1 MPKINRIRIANVPY
15 NGKFIADEM
24 LDLYQGE
31 NLLINLANGSGKSV
45 LTQMM
50 LQPILP
56 TVKLHQR
63 KIESYLTSKEPT
75 FVMIEWILDNT
86 MIPTYLLTGIVMNK
100 TVTEDNNTRVKYFT
114 FINKYTS
121 SNQFDI
127 KNIDFISKEK
137 GIMRYK
143 SYDYCLKSLKEQ
155 VGSKSEIQVFSRD
168 DASNYKEQ
176 LAEYGIFKE
185 EWKILAN
192 INENEGGVDEIFT
205 KCKDSDK
212 LIDEW
217 ILKTISTNLDTGEV
231 LQEMFVRL
239 MSDIMEN
246 EEDIKQRDELLNFK
260 AKVDEYILELSEL
273 LKNMDKEGAL
283 KNELEEIY
291 LSLCKIEFEKKNKI
305 QEIKNKI
312 IELEQEEKQID
323 YEELSKEFYDFESN
337 LNAAVEVKESKIK
350 IEEKERKKFKEIKLQ
365 IRLMEAARLY
375 KELVELEAER
385 EAELVAKRKLEN
397 EIQSKDLEDIEYSLK
412 KAYKNQI
419 DIYDTNLKELK
430 SNEEQIAIEQK
441 KRKEEWESCL
451 NEREDAIK
459 KKTEIKTKMD
469 LFKQHE
475 ENLLKKLEI
484 VLSRNILE
492 EIDKK
497 ETIKILNSYDEQK
510 ENIENANIE
519 IDQEIKKKITLIEE
533 NKNKVKELDE
543 FKNSLQEKFVG
554 KNFTLENYQQR
565 ENELK
570 VVLKNLAIQEEKIW
584 DRDTNLVDV
593 NRRIENIRK
602 QKDET
607 SGELNKK
614 QEIIWNLQNGGIH
627 IQGTLGKIFSNQK
640 IDYETGED
648 YLKEQPNEYQEKIL
662 SKNPMLPYCYIV
674 KKKDYE
680 KIESLNLNEELTR
693 LTPIITYE
701 DIEQDFKPNH
711 QFIEITGKVKFAC
724 LYNKSSFDYID
735 KNKFEENLVQE
746 IQELKYKNQELE
758 SKLFDL
764 DNYSKVIE
772 KFQFDKNYKENLID
786 EIKRLKEQQDNS
798 KAEQKDLEEINDRL
812 NKEISNLRL
821 EKVDNEVKITNC
833 KETKQEFLDFLDENE
848 IYMQNRKIDEECES
862 RIKELDGKK
871 VALGTNIE
879 ELREEFNSTQEKIKN
894 LNNNKDELSIKYSK
908 IPEIKNGSI
917 IEKSIEALEK
927 MYEEISTKFK
937 RDKEDIN
944 SRLNKL
950 SEKIVDKN
958 NYINKNFQEIKGS
971 FEQIIYNEE
980 EEDRLKENL
989 LLQEKEFDFAKAELQ
1004 EATLKETSMKERR
1017 NNALSNL
1024 QKMGKEEPCPGYL
1037 IKGNYDERR
1046 ILNKKNIKQ
1055 ENEYFEMIS
1064 KEIEKIGNKK
1074 SILLRAIDIPQMRQI
1089 ELQNVDYTKISIKEK
1104 MDEYLKLKDENK
1116 TSQNKLNNHYT
1127 DIKNQNEGI
1136 NQVINNFLTNMNPY
1150 QEGKQFADYYFVYER
1165 VNECL
1170 KTMIKILG
1178 QIETTLKHIEDDK
1191 NNIKHQAFLQGKN
1204 IYLEMK
1210 KISESANVK
1219 MPGKLRK
1226 TPLLEIE
1233 IPKELDTFAETRIND
1248 YIEECIKN
1256 LREECKVAENKQ
1268 SLIDKKIKEWLSDRE
1283 LLNKVINSETIEVKL
1298 YKIDIS
1304 EKNSGLRKWKEVI
1317 VDNSGGE
1324 KFISCLI
1331 LVIALI
1337 QYSRTKI
1344 FEKIGN
1350 DQTLE
1355 TTKIFII
1362 DNPFGKM
1369 SSTHL
1374 LKGLTNILE
1383 KFNVQAICL
1392 SDLSQS
1398 SITNQF
1404 KVIYQM
1410 SLKTGKYTEK
1420 SYLTTDR
1427 ITTNGEISKN
1437 YFLEQAYVK
1446 QEEQLRIF

>member
-15 NGKFIADEM
+15 DGKFIADEM

-45 LTQMM
+45 LTQMIM
-50 LQPILP
+50 QPILP

-114 FINKYTS
+114 FINKYTA

-127 KNIDFISKEK
+127 KNIDFISKEQ
-137 GIMRYK
+137 GIMKYK
-143 SYDYCLKSLKEQ
+143 SYDYCIKSLKEQ
-155 VGSKSEIQVFSRD
+155 MGTKSEIQVFSRD
-168 DASNYKEQ
+168 DATSYKDT
-176 LAEYGIFKE
+176 LAEYGVFKE
-185 EWKILAN
+185 EWKILSN

-217 ILKTISTNLDTGEV
+217 ILKTISTNLDTGEE

-246 EEDIKQRDELLNFK
+246 EEDIKQKEELLNFK
-260 AKVDEYILELSEL
+260 IQADEYISELSEL
-273 LKNMDKEGAL
+273 LKNMDQEGSL
-283 KNELEEIY
+283 KKKLEDIY
-291 LSLCKIEFEKKNKI
+291 LSLCKVEFEKKNKV
-305 QEIKNKI
+305 QEIKTKI
-312 IELEQEEKQID
+312 SELEEEEKQIN
-323 YEELSKEFYDFESN
+323 YEELSEEFY
-337 LNAAVEVKESKIK
+337 NAKSDLDAATELQESKQ
-350 IEEKERKKFKEIKLQ
+350 EKENKQQNKFNEIKLKTR
-365 IRLMEAARLY
+365 IMEAARLY
-375 KELVELEAER
+375 KELVDLRADKEAN
-385 EAELVAKRKLEN
+385 LLAKKKLEN
-397 EIQSKDLEDIEYSLK
+397 ELQSEDLENIEYSLRQ
-412 KAYKNQI
+412 AYKNQI
-419 DIYDTNLKELK
+419 DIYNTKLTELK
-430 SNEEQIAIEQK
+430 NREEQILNVQK
-441 KRKEEWESCL
+441 QQKQELETCL
-451 NEREDAIK
+451 KEREDTIK
-459 KKTEIKTKMD
+459 KQTEIKTKMD
-469 LFKQHE
+469 VFKEQE
-475 ENLLKKLEI
+475 ESLLKRLEI

-492 EIDKK
+492 EI
-497 ETIKILNSYDEQK
+497 EEREINQILNLY
-510 ENIENANIE
+510 N
-519 IDQEIKKKITLIEE
+519 KKIKDIGTLNIQLDEKINNKTTLIQE
-533 NKNKVKELDE
+533 NKIKVQELDE
-543 FKNSLQEKFVG
+543 IKNSMQEKLVG
-554 KNFTLENYQQR
+554 KNFALENYQER

-570 VVLKNLAIQEEKIW
+570 LVLKNLAIQDEKVW

-593 NRRIENIRK
+593 NRRKENTRK
-602 QKDET
+602 QKEEINY
-607 SGELNKK
+607 ELNKK
-614 QEIIWNLQNGGIH
+614 QEMIWNLQNGGIH
-627 IQGTLGKIFSNQK
+627 VQGTLGKIFSNQK

-648 YLKEQPNEYQEKIL
+648 YLKEQSNEYQEKVL

-680 KIESLNLNEELTR
+680 KIENLNLNEDLTR

-701 DIEQDFKPNH
+701 DIEQDFKPNNK
-711 QFIEITGKVKFAC
+711 FIEITGKVKFAC

-735 KNKFEENLVQE
+735 KNKFEENIAKE
-746 IQELKYKNQELE
+746 IEELKQKNQELE
-758 SKLFDL
+758 NKLFGLERCFKIID
-764 DNYSKVIE
+764 E
-772 KFQFDKNYKENLID
+772 FKFGKNYKGYLIE
-786 EIKRLKEQQDNS
+786 EIKNLKEQIENS
-798 KAEQKDLEEINDRL
+798 KTEQENILEMNERL

-821 EKVDNEVKITNC
+821 EIADNEIKVTNC
-833 KETKQEFLDFLDENE
+833 KQDKQEFLTFLEENDK
-848 IYMQNRKIDEECES
+848 YMQNRRTHEECEK
-862 RIKELDGKK
+862 RIKELKEK
-871 VALGTNIE
+871 QENLNTNIRDVDKE
-879 ELREEFNSTQEKIKN
+879 IFNTQESIKN
-894 LNNNKDELSIKYSK
+894 LNKNKDDLTIKYNK
-908 IPEIKNGSI
+908 IPEIENASM
-917 IEKSIEALEK
+917 IEKSIEVLEK
-927 MYEEISTKFK
+927 MYQEITTKFQSNKEEI
-937 RDKEDIN
+937 EN
-944 SRLNKL
+944 RLDKL
-950 SEKIVDKN
+950 SKEIVGKT
-958 NYINKNFQEIKGS
+958 NYINKNFQEIKGK
-971 FEQIIYNEE
+971 FEQLTYNED
-980 EEDRLKENL
+980 EEDRLKEEFL
-989 LLQEKEFDFAKAELQ
+989 SQEKELEFARDELQ
-1004 EATLKETSMKERR
+1004 KAISKEIAMKERK
-1017 NNALSNL
+1017 NNTISNL
-1024 QKMGKEEPCPGYL
+1024 QKIGKEEPCQGYL
-1037 IKGNYDERR
+1037 IKGRYEERR
-1046 ILNKKNIKQ
+1046 NLNKKNIQ
-1055 ENEYFEMIS
+1055 EENEHFDMVS
-1064 KEIEKIGNKK
+1064 KEIENIGNKK
-1074 SILLRAIDIPQMRQI
+1074 STLLRAIDIPQMRQV
-1089 ELQNVDYTKISIKEK
+1089 EQDNFDYTKIPIKEK
-1104 MDEYLKLKDENK
+1104 MDEYLKLKDQNK

-1127 DIKNQNEGI
+1127 DIKNKNEGI
-1136 NQVINNFLTNMNPY
+1136 NQVINRFLTNMNPY
-1150 QEGKQFADYYFVYER
+1150 QEGKKFADYYFVYER

-1170 KTMIKILG
+1170 ETMIKILD
-1178 QIETTLKHIEDDK
+1178 QIETTLKHVEDDK

-1219 MPGKLRK
+1219 MPRKLRK

-1248 YIEECIKN
+1248 YIEECINN
-1256 LREECKVAENKQ
+1256 LREECKTAENKP
-1268 SLIDKKIKEWLSDRE
+1268 SLIDKRIKEWLSDRE

-1304 EKNSGLRKWKEVI
+1304 EKNSGLRKWQEVI

-1344 FEKIGN
+1344 FEKVGN

-1410 SLKTGKYTEK
+1410 SLKTGKYTDR
-1420 SYLTTDR
+1420 SYLTTDK
-1427 ITTNGEISKN
+1427 ITTNGELARN